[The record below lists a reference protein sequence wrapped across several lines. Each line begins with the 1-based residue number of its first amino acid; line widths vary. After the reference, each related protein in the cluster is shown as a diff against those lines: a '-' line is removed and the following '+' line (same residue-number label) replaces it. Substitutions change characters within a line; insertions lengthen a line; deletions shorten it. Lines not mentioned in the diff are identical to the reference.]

1 MIAVAESGNKG
12 RGVFAQKRFRAGE
25 LIERCPVI
33 LLNPAERDRI
43 GSTILAMYC
52 FCWGT
57 DSEKM
62 AIALGYGSIYNHS
75 YEPNADF
82 HRAVEDGAIDF
93 VALRDIDRGE
103 EITINYNGSPEDQSP
118 IWFHDGHWGWVSEMD
133 AVTGSLSRSGDR
145 DTTAMDAERSCVA

>member
-1 MIAVAESGNKG
+1 MIAVEESGDKG

-33 LLNPAERDRI
+33 LVNSTERDRI
-43 GSTILAMYC
+43 GSTILGMYC

-57 DSEKM
+57 DTDEM

-75 YEPNADF
+75 YEPNAEF
-82 HRAVEDGAIDF
+82 HRAVEGGTIDF

-103 EITINYNGSPEDQSP
+103 EVTINYNGLPNDQSP
-118 IWFHDGHWGWVSEMD
+118 IWFNDGQWGWVSEMD
-133 AVTGSLSRSGDR
+133 AAKGGLTRSRDSEM
-145 DTTAMDAERSCVA
+145 APVDAGRSCVA

>member
-1 MIAVAESGNKG
+1 MIAVGESGDKG

-43 GSTILAMYC
+43 GSTILGMYC
-52 FCWGT
+52 FCWGADT
-57 DSEKM
+57 EEM

-82 HRAVEDGAIDF
+82 HRAVEKGAMDF
-93 VALRDIDRGE
+93 VALRDIERGE
-103 EITINYNGSPEDQSP
+103 EITINYNGVPEDRSP
-118 IWFHDGHWGWVSEMD
+118 IWFDDGQWGWVSEMA
-133 AVTGSLSRSGDR
+133 AVNGSVSRSGDLE
-145 DTTAMDAERSCVA
+145 TAPVDAERSCVA